1 MLMYQSINLSIHDLA
16 WLAGWL
22 VPGEARIR
30 PWKGFW
36 SICKEIMLRES
47 NLRSP
52 GKIRKLMIWTGWLA
66 GWLVGDPWGS
76 QDSPL
81 ERLLLHLC
89 RNFVNA
95 KQFEER

>member
-1 MLMYQSINLSIHDLA
+1 MPIYQSINPSIHDLA

-52 GKIRKLMIWTGWLA
+52 DKIENFGWRA
-66 GWLVGDPWGS
+66 GWRSLAKPGFGS
-76 QDSPL
+76 GEVFAL
-81 ERLLLHLC
+81 
-89 RNFVNA
+89 FVQKFCKGKA
-95 KQFEER
+95 I